1 MRGWAPA
8 PDEPGPADR
17 THPRVTADTR
27 RNPIIA
33 TTTDAATARLHRRTR
48 EVREDDEAERLA
60 PAATRAAD
68 TRGRDHA
75 ESEDAY
81 RTAFERDRDRILH
94 SKAFR
99 RLKHKTQ
106 VFLNPDG
113 DHFVTRLTHT
123 LQVAQ
128 VGRSIANALGLNE
141 SLTEAICLG
150 HDIGHAPFGHTGEDA
165 LTPFVDGG
173 WQHAIH
179 GVRVVE
185 RLEPLNLTHEV
196 RDGIRQSSWKNDP
209 PPSTPEGWV
218 CRFADRIA
226 YLAHDAQDALR
237 AGVLR
242 PEDIPARYLE
252 VFGAPGRAWIDGM
265 VTMVV
270 DASVEAGRVTMAAG
284 PLEVMHELRG
294 WMFEHVYLRPDAR
307 IQATRAVK
315 VIGDLVEWYA
325 AHPDEVPG
333 DYRLADSDDLR
344 AAVDYVAGMSDKYA
358 IRVHDE
364 RFRPAGLY

>member
-1 MRGWAPA
+1 VPSCAA
-8 PDEPGPADR
+8 HALANAKDR
-17 THPRVTADTR
+17 RIVT
-27 RNPIIA
+27 P
-33 TTTDAATARLHRRTR
+33 TDVGTAGFQRRTR
-48 EVREDDEAERLA
+48 EVREADERDRLA
-60 PAATRAAD
+60 PLATRSAD
-68 TRGRDHA
+68 SRGRDLA
-75 ESEDAY
+75 EVEDGY

-141 SLTEAICLG
+141 PLTEAICLG
-150 HDIGHAPFGHTGEDA
+150 HDIGHSPFGHTGEEA
-165 LTPFVDGG
+165 LTPFVEGE
-173 WQHAIH
+173 WQHAVR

-185 RLEPLNLTHEV
+185 RLEPLNLTFEV
-196 RDGIRQSSWKNDP
+196 RNGIRQSSWKNDP
-209 PPSTPEGWV
+209 PPSTPEGWI

-242 PEDIPARYLE
+242 PDDIPAPYLE
-252 VFGAPGRAWIDGM
+252 VFGPPGREWIDTM

-270 DASVEAGRVTMAAG
+270 DASVARGRVTMAPE
-284 PLEVMHELRG
+284 PLEVMHELRT
-294 WMFEHVYLRPDAR
+294 WMFEHVYLRPEAM
-307 IQATRAVK
+307 IQSTRAVK
-315 VIGDLVEWYA
+315 VIRDLVEWYA
-325 AHPDEVPG
+325 AHPEEVP
-333 DYRLADSDDLR
+333 DAYRLADSSELQ